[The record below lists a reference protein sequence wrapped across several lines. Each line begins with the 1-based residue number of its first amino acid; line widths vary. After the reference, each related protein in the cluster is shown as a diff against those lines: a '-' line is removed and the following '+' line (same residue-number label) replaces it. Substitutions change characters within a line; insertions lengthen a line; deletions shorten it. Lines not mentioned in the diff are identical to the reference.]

1 MHKTSTLALAGLLTA
16 LAPVGSAHA
25 DATYLLSL
33 TGTDQRNYPPCRI
46 PGQAPPCDTTVELP
60 WTGSLRIVVDSNGD
74 GVFTD
79 QQVLSFTLQASVGSL
94 SLPFVPGSVTVV
106 DGRVTSVD
114 FSAPYPLGDAIWEHY
129 IGLNV
134 FYQDTF
140 DGGHEV
146 TDFATGTLTAVHERA
161 SVALMLVGVACAG
174 MAASR
179 RGLRRPAASRPGA
192 PPWRDGGAA

>member
-1 MHKTSTLALAGLLTA
+1 MHKTSTLAIAGLLTA

-25 DATYLLSL
+25 DATYLLTL
-33 TGTDQRNYPPCRI
+33 QGTDQRNYPPCRI
-46 PGQAPPCDTTVELP
+46 PDQAPPCDVTVELP
-60 WTGSLRIVVDSNGD
+60 WTGLLSIVVDSNGD

-79 QQVLSFTLQASVGSL
+79 QQVRSFTLQATVGSL

-114 FSAPYPLGDAIWEHY
+114 FGGPYPLGDATWEHY

-134 FYQDTF
+134 FYQDAF

-146 TDFATGTLTAVHERA
+146 TDFATGTLTAVPEPVSA
-161 SVALMLVGVACAG
+161 SLMLLALACAG

-179 RGLRRPAASRPGA
+179 RRRMAGGSGANGGRSLPAAFG
-192 PPWRDGGAA
+192 

>member
-1 MHKTSTLALAGLLTA
+1 MHKTSTLALAGLLSA
-16 LAPVGSAHA
+16 LAPIGSAHA

-33 TGTDQRNYPPCRI
+33 KGTDQRNYPPCRI
-46 PGQAPPCDTTVELP
+46 PDQAPPCDVTVELP
-60 WTGSLRIVVDSNGD
+60 WTGSLSIVVDSSGD

-79 QQVLSFTLQASVGSL
+79 QQVLSFTLQATVGSL

-114 FSAPYPLGDAIWEHY
+114 FSAPYPLGEATWEHY

-134 FYQDTF
+134 IYQDTF
-140 DGGHEV
+140 DGGREV
-146 TDFATGTLTAVHERA
+146 TDFATGTLTAVPEPA
-161 SVALMLVGVACAG
+161 SASLVLVALACAS

-179 RGLRRPAASRPGA
+179 RSREADGIRRP
-192 PPWRDGGAA
+192 